1 MNVVPCNSV
10 RDLNLNSFPHS
21 IPKSLFKVHIHQ
33 IQIHFSM
40 DYLLY
45 GGGERQSMP
54 NKVGKA
60 KDTLSMKVHESSDIT
75 KA

>member
-1 MNVVPCNSV
+1 MQMNVVPCNSV

-21 IPKSLFKVHIHQ
+21 IPKSLFKVHIQQ

-54 NKVGKA
+54 NKVGKFMRA
-60 KDTLSMKVHESSDIT
+60 VTSQKHKI
-75 KA
+75 KF